1 MNPNSS
7 SPLHSLRLDTW
18 HLVRRVAQLG
28 SMNKTAA
35 DAGLDVG
42 RISSKIRALEAE
54 LGFEIFRR
62 NPHSVAL
69 TARGTAMLTEIS
81 PLLDQFEGC
90 LQKFSTSSD
99 SIKRTL
105 KIKVP
110 NGTIPVFI
118 RWFKAFR
125 EEFPDFDIELT
136 DNKSIDLGSQM
147 GFDVAVFCNLNQKPP
162 GPIERLGDVP
172 TFLVASP
179 KYLETHPKIISP
191 KDLDSHCLI
200 SCFNWNTSLRCLY
213 GPDGATTS
221 VKAQHYFCVDCS
233 QSCLQAALEGIGIG
247 WGVPSILCRDALS
260 RGDLVRLLQ
269 PFETVGLSYYLSE
282 AKPLSLPSGKTLGE
296 WIANHWQ
303 MEFGHLTRLS
313 PAFALD

>member
-1 MNPNSS
+1 M
-7 SPLHSLRLDTW
+7 
-18 HLVRRVAQLG
+18 VRRVAQLG

-35 DAGLDVG
+35 EAGLDVG
-42 RISSKIRALEAE
+42 RISSKIRALEKE
-54 LGFEIFRR
+54 LDFALFRR

-69 TARGTAMLTEIS
+69 TARGAAMLTEIS
-81 PLLDQFEGC
+81 PLLDQFEDC
-90 LQKFSTSSD
+90 LLKFSSSSD
-99 SIKRTL
+99 SIKQTL

-118 RWFKAFR
+118 RWLKAFR

-162 GPIERLGDVP
+162 GPIKKLGDGP

-179 KYLETHPKIISP
+179 QYLENHPKIISP
-191 KDLDSHCLI
+191 EDLNSHCLI

-213 GPDGATTS
+213 GPDGTTTT
-221 VKAQHYFCVDCS
+221 VKAQHFFGVDCS

-247 WGVPSILCRDALS
+247 WGVPLILCRGALS
-260 RGDLVRLLQ
+260 RGDLVRLLH
-269 PFETVGLSYYLSE
+269 PFETAGLSYYISE
-282 AKPLSLPSGKTLGE
+282 AKQVSLPTGMTLGE
-296 WIANHWQ
+296 WIAHQWQ
-303 MEFGHLTRLS
+303 REFGHLTRLS